1 MCLSFGKPEHSRRH
15 RGELSGLIT
24 TATDNRDENDQNT
37 FYIYM
42 KSTKEK
48 IVKAVINLK
57 YASNVVNNK

>member
-15 RGELSGLIT
+15 RGELSELIT
-24 TATDNRDENDQNT
+24 TATDNRDENGQNT
-37 FYIYM
+37 FYTCM
-42 KSTKEK
+42 KSKKEN